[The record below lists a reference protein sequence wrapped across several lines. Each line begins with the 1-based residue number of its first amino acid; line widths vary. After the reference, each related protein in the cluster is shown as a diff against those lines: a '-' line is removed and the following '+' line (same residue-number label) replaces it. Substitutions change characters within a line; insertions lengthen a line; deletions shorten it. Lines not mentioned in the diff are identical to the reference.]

1 MIKKVL
7 KCFPEVVIIQELD
20 RTNNQSIIKFAND
33 VAKSELL
40 AYPDPEELPISD
52 DLINLRISI
61 LDENMEILEDNK
73 IDSLTTILI
82 SESKR

>member
-20 RTNNQSIIKFAND
+20 RINNQSIIKFAND

-40 AYPDPEELPISD
+40 TYPDPEELPISD
-52 DLINLRISI
+52 DLINLQINT
-61 LDENMEILEDNK
+61 LNEHMEINENDNCK
-73 IDSLTTILI
+73 SLTTILNN
-82 SESKR
+82 E

>member
-40 AYPDPEELPISD
+40 TYPDPEELPISD